1 MRGHL
6 ISIPFPFFH

>member
-1 MRGHL
+1 MRGHF